1 MADEPKITS
10 PNAITESV
18 LAVNQL
24 VLGSAASSA
33 MASMYVSM
41 SHAAGIGAQNSV
53 SAQHHLN
60 ILGAAALA
68 AGTGNLLW
76 EGLNRTVDNLTIDD
90 RLKYW
95 QQMMA
100 ISTGGNPQDAK
111 SSNADDQK
119 ENTTDD
125 ATGKKEASNG
135 KSAATDP
142 AANNN

>member
-1 MADEPKITS
+1 MANNSASRTT
-10 PNAITESV
+10 NAITESV

-33 MASMYVSM
+33 MAGIYIST
-41 SHAAGIGAQNSV
+41 SHAAGLSAQNSV
-53 SAQHHLN
+53 SEQQHLN

-76 EGLNRTVDNLTIDD
+76 EGLSRQVANLTVDD

-100 ISTGGNPQDAK
+100 ITSGQ
-111 SSNADDQK
+111 
-119 ENTTDD
+119 E
-125 ATGKKEASNG
+125 
-135 KSAATDP
+135 P
-142 AANNN
+142 AAEGAKEDGASAESKPTGETGDASQVEGQS